1 MTESFNTQL
10 ADRLL
15 QMAMEKK
22 MKVGDKFPN
31 ENELAEQLK
40 VSRVSLRE
48 AINGLKFL
56 GILDAAPRRGTTIAA
71 LDYGRLL
78 KYISFQQ
85 VFSPLSEKELFDA
98 RMSIETGIMGLLI
111 ERMTEE
117 DFQELLRLAVACR
130 REDDTPEAIRN
141 SIDGD
146 MMFHRKLLEVTRNG
160 MLQAFAKVIDCF
172 FISLHT
178 HYGTMEDTR
187 SAAEIHVMIVE
198 AIHEHNLGLA
208 QGLMQKHL
216 ARHISAEADGTLL
229 GEKR

>member
-15 QMAMEKK
+15 QMALENK

-56 GILDAAPRRGTTIAA
+56 GLLDDAPRRGTTIAA

-98 RMSIETGIMGLLI
+98 RMSIEIGIMGLLI

-117 DFQELLRLAVACR
+117 EKERFRESGRRNAAAV
-130 REDDTPEAIRN
+130 
-141 SIDGD
+141 
-146 MMFHRKLLEVTRNG
+146 
-160 MLQAFAKVIDCF
+160 
-172 FISLHT
+172 
-178 HYGTMEDTR
+178 
-187 SAAEIHVMIVE
+187 
-198 AIHEHNLGLA
+198 
-208 QGLMQKHL
+208 
-216 ARHISAEADGTLL
+216 
-229 GEKR
+229 